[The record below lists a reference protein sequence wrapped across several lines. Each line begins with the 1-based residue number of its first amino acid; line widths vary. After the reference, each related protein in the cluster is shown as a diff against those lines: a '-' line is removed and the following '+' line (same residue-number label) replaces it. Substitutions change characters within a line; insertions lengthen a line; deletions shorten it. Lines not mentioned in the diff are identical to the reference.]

1 MPDMREE
8 FEDRFPIPEEIEW
21 RNTDYFPVQTD
32 NVHAYVAL
40 AGVAARYTSM
50 WQAWKASRA
59 ALRVELPEVGSAPD
73 GAKYD
78 LGFGDPKFAHDYRE
92 HQVSAAM
99 RQLCREAL
107 QQAGIEVK

>member
-40 AGVAARYTSM
+40 AGVADRYTSM

-59 ALRVELPEVGSAPD
+59 ALRVELPDRRDPLNWTGDDENPRSS
-73 GAKYD
+73 
-78 LGFGDPKFAHDYRE
+78 GFNDCLERVK
-92 HQVSAAM
+92 
-99 RQLCREAL
+99 EAL
-107 QQAGIEVK
+107 QQAGIEVAK